1 MPVNTEKL
9 KKKLAQLEN
18 YIQVVRAMRK
28 KPQVEYIPTSDTED
42 LAERRLEKA
51 MQCAID
57 IASYIV
63 ARHAMGSPSQ
73 YKDIFFFLG
82 RAGVLP
88 PDLTDR
94 LERMAGFRNNLVH
107 EYEAIDTKRVY
118 QAVQYDIDDLV
129 SFAKVIADKYLT
141 I

>member
-9 KKKLAQLEN
+9 KKKLAQLEI
-18 YIQVVRAMRK
+18 YIREVRAMRE
-28 KPQVEYIPTSDTED
+28 KPQVEYTPTSDTEA

-63 ARHAMGSPSQ
+63 ARQVMGTPGK

-88 PDLTDR
+88 ADLTDR
-94 LERMAGFRNNLVH
+94 LERMAGFCNNLIH
-107 EYEAIDTKRVY
+107 EYETIDTKRVY
-118 QAVQYDIDDLV
+118 QAVQHDIDDLV
-129 SFAKVIADKYLT
+129 SFAKAVAEKYLT
-141 I
+141 T